1 MAMAVT
7 FSGRAALISACALV
21 LSRGSD
27 GLVMSE
33 AGFRLQGLRS
43 PAGKLTL
50 SVELDKYP
58 KVWP

>member
-1 MAMAVT
+1 MAMK
-7 FSGRAALISACALV
+7 FRSRAASIGACALV
-21 LSRGSD
+21 LSRGTD